1 MKNENEKNNT
11 CKEELSS
18 LLFRE
23 KVLLPPPAR
32 AGLFT
37 HTHTHTHSLSLFSH
51 SSTAAY
57 FLAREK
63 KRINKIMSVDG
74 IDDDFGD
81 FENAKEEVTAPPPPP
96 PPLQSTATTNV
107 QQQQKSSA
115 LEFLSL
121 TDEEFKAAVA
131 TAFGGGMPKTTAREN
146 TGRSIKGE
154 EENMT
159 SKTTR
164 MTMKTIVEKEEVVK
178 EGSQQEQQQKVEVS
192 MAERMKV
199 FEQQEQPQNNA
210 FAGFEDLTSG
220 EGGQNI
226 PHDGTP
232 TDPPSVSL
240 L

>member
-1 MKNENEKNNT
+1 
-11 CKEELSS
+11 
-18 LLFRE
+18 
-23 KVLLPPPAR
+23 
-32 AGLFT
+32 
-37 HTHTHTHSLSLFSH
+37 
-51 SSTAAY
+51 
-57 FLAREK
+57 
-63 KRINKIMSVDG
+63 MSVDAV
-74 IDDDFGD
+74 DDDFGD
-81 FENAKEEVTAPPPPP
+81 FENAKEEVTAPPPPPPPPP

-131 TAFGGGMPKTTAREN
+131 TAFGGGMPKT
-146 TGRSIKGE
+146 KG

-159 SKTTR
+159 LKTTR
-164 MTMKTIVEKEEVVK
+164 MTMKTIVEKEEEVK

>member
-1 MKNENEKNNT
+1 
-11 CKEELSS
+11 
-18 LLFRE
+18 
-23 KVLLPPPAR
+23 
-32 AGLFT
+32 
-37 HTHTHTHSLSLFSH
+37 
-51 SSTAAY
+51 
-57 FLAREK
+57 
-63 KRINKIMSVDG
+63 MSVDG
-74 IDDDFGD
+74 IDDDDDFGD
-81 FENAKEEVTAPPPPP
+81 FENAKEEVTAPPPP

-220 EGGQNI
+220 EGGGQNI

>member
-32 AGLFT
+32 AGLF
-37 HTHTHTHSLSLFSH
+37 THTHTHSLSLFSH

-81 FENAKEEVTAPPPPP
+81 FENAKEEVTAPPPP

-146 TGRSIKGE
+146 TGRSIKG

>member
-1 MKNENEKNNT
+1 
-11 CKEELSS
+11 
-18 LLFRE
+18 
-23 KVLLPPPAR
+23 
-32 AGLFT
+32 
-37 HTHTHTHSLSLFSH
+37 
-51 SSTAAY
+51 
-57 FLAREK
+57 
-63 KRINKIMSVDG
+63 MSVDAV
-74 IDDDFGD
+74 DDDFGD
-81 FENAKEEVTAPPPPP
+81 FENAKEEVTAPPPPPP

-131 TAFGGGMPKTTAREN
+131 TAFGGGMPKT
-146 TGRSIKGE
+146 KG

-159 SKTTR
+159 LKTTH
-164 MTMKTIVEKEEVVK
+164 MTMKTIVEKEEEVK

>member
-37 HTHTHTHSLSLFSH
+37 LTHTHTHTLSLFSH

-146 TGRSIKGE
+146 
-154 EENMT
+154 MT

>member
-1 MKNENEKNNT
+1 
-11 CKEELSS
+11 
-18 LLFRE
+18 
-23 KVLLPPPAR
+23 
-32 AGLFT
+32 
-37 HTHTHTHSLSLFSH
+37 
-51 SSTAAY
+51 
-57 FLAREK
+57 
-63 KRINKIMSVDG
+63 MSVDG

-81 FENAKEEVTAPPPPP
+81 FENAKEEVTAPPPPPP

-131 TAFGGGMPKTTAREN
+131 TAFGGGMPKT
-146 TGRSIKGE
+146 KGE

-159 SKTTR
+159 LKTTR
-164 MTMKTIVEKEEVVK
+164 MTMKTIVEKEEEVK

>member
-1 MKNENEKNNT
+1 
-11 CKEELSS
+11 
-18 LLFRE
+18 
-23 KVLLPPPAR
+23 
-32 AGLFT
+32 
-37 HTHTHTHSLSLFSH
+37 
-51 SSTAAY
+51 
-57 FLAREK
+57 
-63 KRINKIMSVDG
+63 MSVDG
-74 IDDDFGD
+74 IDDGFGD
-81 FENAKEEVTAPPPPP
+81 FENAKEEVTAPPPPPPP

-210 FAGFEDLTSG
+210 FAGLEDLTSG

-232 TDPPSVSL
+232 TDPPSLSL

>member
-1 MKNENEKNNT
+1 
-11 CKEELSS
+11 
-18 LLFRE
+18 
-23 KVLLPPPAR
+23 
-32 AGLFT
+32 
-37 HTHTHTHSLSLFSH
+37 
-51 SSTAAY
+51 
-57 FLAREK
+57 
-63 KRINKIMSVDG
+63 MSVDG

>member
-23 KVLLPPPAR
+23 KVLVPPPAR

-37 HTHTHTHSLSLFSH
+37 HTHTLSLSLSLSLFSH

-74 IDDDFGD
+74 VDDDFGD
-81 FENAKEEVTAPPPPP
+81 FENAKEEVTAPPPPPP

-131 TAFGGGMPKTTAREN
+131 TAFGGGMPKT
-146 TGRSIKGE
+146 KGE

-159 SKTTR
+159 LKTTR
-164 MTMKTIVEKEEVVK
+164 MTMKTIVEKEEEVK

-226 PHDGTP
+226 LHDGTP

>member
-23 KVLLPPPAR
+23 KVLVPPPAR

-37 HTHTHTHSLSLFSH
+37 HTHTLSLSLSLFSH

-63 KRINKIMSVDG
+63 KRINKIMSGV
-74 IDDDFGD
+74 DDDFGD
-81 FENAKEEVTAPPPPP
+81 FENAKEEVTAPPPPPP

-131 TAFGGGMPKTTAREN
+131 TAFGGGMPKT
-146 TGRSIKGE
+146 KGE

-159 SKTTR
+159 LKTTR
-164 MTMKTIVEKEEVVK
+164 MTMKTIVEKEEEVK

>member
-1 MKNENEKNNT
+1 MKNENEKNN
-11 CKEELSS
+11 EELSS
-18 LLFRE
+18 PLQR
-23 KVLLPPPAR
+23 KSSCSTPR
-32 AGLFT
+32 AGGLI
-37 HTHTHTHSLSLFSH
+37 HTHTLSLSLSLFSH

-63 KRINKIMSVDG
+63 KRINKIMSGV
-74 IDDDFGD
+74 DDDFGD
-81 FENAKEEVTAPPPPP
+81 FENAKEEVTAPPPPPP

-131 TAFGGGMPKTTAREN
+131 TAFGGGMPKT
-146 TGRSIKGE
+146 KGE

-159 SKTTR
+159 LKTTR
-164 MTMKTIVEKEEVVK
+164 MTMKTIVEKEEEVK